1 MTNWV
6 SGVKPGESE
15 PSSRASSISTREHP
29 SATFSHNIASSAAT
43 SALTPIP
50 AAQTK
55 HVPDDPLTG
64 AFGDEIGDSLE
75 YEATCAGEKQGKGK
89 PKVVSIFAEPQE
101 PTAPFMQA
109 PNLKSFKRKANEI
122 LVLDEV
128 SEAESGVSDWSME
141 VEGIDNS
148 IMGADEPSQP
158 KPVVKKKKVSR
169 TTTSVSVTTAIDDTQ
184 PPAQKKAKIEA
195 SATPVGSI
203 FAKLKCRQN
212 VPVDTTPEHMKARD
226 AYRTVDLP
234 AAMQADQRW
243 TKKYLPTILL
253 WAGSYKDIWV
263 IPDDVLLHHAQL
275 IFDAVYKDLNIVLVH
290 NGVVHS
296 LTARRISE
304 WRSNFGSTAIAIIM
318 DFMTRNSDCAPS
330 DLATSL
336 VHDWIFVY
344 EDPDSPSPL
353 TAYRSPFILQL
364 LGRAHFNVIKGYVKV
379 PAFDMHDLVT
389 SGMPR
394 VLALSTVAIEHALVL
409 FKNKQL
415 KVQDVLSSASRSKVA
430 IKLPKIINKLTGK
443 DTNVPF
449 LFSAT
454 LWSKPTKGFI
464 KSILNKPA
472 GYVEATIEMART
484 VNGATNTPSSD
495 DEEWYEDERA
505 MIGYRFCGHS
515 HSICGSLH
523 NVT

>member
-1 MTNWV
+1 
-6 SGVKPGESE
+6 
-15 PSSRASSISTREHP
+15 
-29 SATFSHNIASSAAT
+29 
-43 SALTPIP
+43 
-50 AAQTK
+50 
-55 HVPDDPLTG
+55 
-64 AFGDEIGDSLE
+64 
-75 YEATCAGEKQGKGK
+75 
-89 PKVVSIFAEPQE
+89 
-101 PTAPFMQA
+101 MQA
-109 PNLKSFKRKANEI
+109 PNRKSSKRKANEI

-128 SEAESGVSDWSME
+128 
-141 VEGIDNS
+141 
-148 IMGADEPSQP
+148 
-158 KPVVKKKKVSR
+158 
-169 TTTSVSVTTAIDDTQ
+169 
-184 PPAQKKAKIEA
+184 PAQKKAKIEP
-195 SATPVGSI
+195 SAAPVRSVP
-203 FAKLKCRQN
+203 AKLKRQQN
-212 VPVDTTPEHMKARD
+212 VPVDTTLEHMKACD

-253 WAGSYKDIWV
+253 WAGSYEDIWV

-275 IFDAVYKDLNIVLVH
+275 IFDAVYKDLHIVLVH

-318 DFMTRNSDCAPS
+318 DFMTCTSDCAPS
-330 DLATSL
+330 DLAASL
-336 VHDWIFVY
+336 VHNWVFVY

-364 LGRAHFNVIKGYVKV
+364 LGRAHFNAIKGYVKV
-379 PAFDMHDLVT
+379 PAFDMHELVT

-430 IKLPKIINKLTGK
+430 IKLPKIVNKLTEK
-443 DTNVPF
+443 KTNTPF
-449 LFSAT
+449 SFSAT

-484 VNGATNTPSSD
+484 ANGATDMPSSD

-523 NVT
+523 NAT